1 MWQGREIILCT
12 LALLAGNLLG
22 DALSLPP
29 LVYLLLSVVFA
40 LVAWRRP
47 QLLWILACLLWL
59 GAAGVQAGRMPRP
72 GPPPALTLW
81 AAGCKAS
88 FSAWLGTLLPAG
100 EEQAILRALAIGD
113 RSGLSRELRA
123 AWRDSGAMHLLAL
136 SGLHVGLLYA
146 LLHRLLSLLGGS
158 RPVRLLRSV
167 VVLGLLW
174 TYALITGLSASIARA
189 VLMITF
195 YEISVFVTGGRDGL
209 SALAGSA
216 FLLMLFDPESPR
228 DIGFQLSYTAVLSIL
243 LLHPRLKRLLHTRSR
258 LLTRV
263 WELLSV
269 SLCCQATC
277 GLLAWFYFGNFPAYF
292 LLTTLLAIPLTTL
305 VMYTILA
312 ASATAAVSSAVA
324 GSAVSAISAAASA
337 AAGSAAASAAAGSAA
352 AGSAAA
358 SVAAGSAV
366 SAATTAASSAASSL
380 SPFLDRLSD
389 LSIQALTWLLQILNT
404 IIHLIAS
411 L

>member
-1 MWQGREIILCT
+1 MRFRSRRSSIFFCRWFLPSSQCVGRSFC
-12 LALLAGNLLG
+12 G
-22 DALSLPP
+22 
-29 LVYLLLSVVFA
+29 F
-40 LVAWRRP
+40 
-47 QLLWILACLLWL
+47 WL

-158 RPVRLLRSV
+158 RPARLLRSV

-195 YEISVFVTGGRDGL
+195 YEISAFVTGGRDGL

-216 FLLMLFDPESPR
+216 FLLVLFDPESPR

-337 AAGSAAASAAAGSAA
+337 AA
-352 AGSAAA
+352 
-358 SVAAGSAV
+358 
-366 SAATTAASSAASSL
+366 SSAASSL
-380 SPFLDRLSD
+380 APFLDRLSD

>member
-40 LVAWRRP
+40 LVAMRRP

-88 FSAWLGTLLPAG
+88 FSAWLETLLPAG

-158 RPVRLLRSV
+158 RPARLRSI

-195 YEISVFVTGGRDGL
+195 YEISAFVTGGRDGL

-216 FLLMLFDPESPR
+216 FLLVLFDPESPR

-312 ASATAAVSSAVA
+312 ASATAAVSSAVSSSVA
-324 GSAVSAISAAASA
+324 GSAVSAVPGSAVSA
-337 AAGSAAASAAAGSAA
+337 AAGSAAAS
-352 AGSAAA
+352 
-358 SVAAGSAV
+358 
-366 SAATTAASSAASSL
+366 SAASFFA
-380 SPFLDRLSD
+380 PFLDRLSD

>member
-1 MWQGREIILCT
+1 MWQGRELILCT
-12 LALLAGNLLG
+12 LALWAGNWLG
-22 DALSLPP
+22 DVLPFSP
-29 LVYLLLSVVFA
+29 LVYLLMALIFAVLS
-40 LVAWRRP
+40 AWWPRRG
-47 QLLWILACLLWL
+47 LLLTCFVLL
-59 GAAGVQAGRMPRP
+59 GAAAVQLGRMPLLS
-72 GPPPALTLW
+72 PPPALTLW

-88 FSAWLGTLLPAG
+88 FSAWLETLLPAG

-158 RPVRLLRSV
+158 RPARLLRSV

-195 YEISVFVTGGRDGL
+195 YEISAFVTGGRDGL

-312 ASATAAVSSAVA
+312 ASATAAVSSAV
-324 GSAVSAISAAASA
+324 SAV
-337 AAGSAAASAAAGSAA
+337 

-358 SVAAGSAV
+358 SVVAASVVADSAVSSAVAGSAV
-366 SAATTAASSAASSL
+366 AGSAVASAAASSAASSL
-380 SPFLDRLSD
+380 APFLDRLSD